1 VTLPRL
7 VELVPLSGPVQAEI
21 TVPGSKSI
29 TNRALLLAAMSSGK
43 TTLHGALWSEDTEV
57 MVQCLQALGIGISMT
72 SDPHEAGNRTMA
84 VSGTGGVLASGGS
97 PDQPL
102 ELFVGNSG
110 TAARFVAALVCLGQ
124 GRYRL
129 AGTPRMHER
138 PQAAL
143 VGALRELGYTVESQN
158 GMLPAVIHGTGA
170 RPGARCR
177 IRIDDSSQFASALLL
192 AATRGGWQV
201 LVEGENAEESPY
213 VQLTAEIIAAFPRDG
228 GVFTVEPDASSAS
241 YFWGAGWILGRRAA
255 TRSSRIR
262 VADWMA
268 RSTQVDARFPE
279 IMDALPGR
287 LSRQHDLGDSIMTAI
302 VLAPFADS
310 PQSFVDLG
318 RLRVQE
324 CERVQAL
331 HAELKKCGASV
342 VEEGD
347 SLHITPGAL
356 HGAEIETYGDH
367 RMAMCFAILG
377 LVLPG
382 IRIRNPEVVR
392 KTFPNFFEKF
402 CQLPPD
408 GLGVRVR
415 REPS

>member
-1 VTLPRL
+1 MTLPRL
-7 VELVPLSGPVQAEI
+7 LELVPLSGPVQAEI

-29 TNRALLLAAMSSGK
+29 TNRALLLAAMSSGR
-43 TTLHGALWSEDTEV
+43 TTLQGALWSEDTEA
-57 MVQCLQALGIGISMT
+57 MMNCLQALGVAISVT
-72 SDPHEAGNRTMA
+72 ADPNETGNRTMA

-97 PDQPL
+97 PEQPL
-102 ELFVGNSG
+102 ELFVGNAG

-124 GRYRL
+124 GCYRL

-143 VGALRELGYTVESQN
+143 FVALRELGYTVESPN
-158 GMLPAVIHGTGA
+158 GRLPAVIHGAGA

-177 IRIDDSSQFASALLL
+177 IRIDDSSQFASALLMG
-192 AATRGGWQV
+192 ATRGGWQV
-201 LVEGENAEESPY
+201 NVEGESAEESPY
-213 VQLTAEIIAAFPRDG
+213 VQLTSELIATFPRDG
-228 GVFTVEPDASSAS
+228 GTFSVEPDASSAS
-241 YFWGAGWILGRRAA
+241 YFWGAGWILGKRAA
-255 TRSSRIR
+255 TRLSRVR
-262 VADWMA
+262 VANWMDH
-268 RSTQVDARFPE
+268 SMQIDARFPE
-279 IMDALPGR
+279 VLEALPGR

-302 VLAPFADS
+302 VLAPFAES
-310 PQSFVDLG
+310 PQEFVDLG

-331 HAELKKCGASV
+331 HAELKKCGAFI
-342 VEEGD
+342 VEEGN
-347 SLHITPGAL
+347 SLRITPGPL

-382 IRIRNPEVVR
+382 MRIRNPEVVR
-392 KTFPNFFEKF
+392 KTFPDFFEKF
-402 CQLPPD
+402 SQLPPN

-415 REPS
+415 SEPS